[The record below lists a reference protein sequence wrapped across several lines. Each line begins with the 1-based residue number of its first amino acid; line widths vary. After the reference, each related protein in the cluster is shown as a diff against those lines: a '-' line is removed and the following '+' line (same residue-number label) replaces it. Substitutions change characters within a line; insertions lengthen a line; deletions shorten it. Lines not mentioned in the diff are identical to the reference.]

1 MRDLI
6 DRRSLEVHSL
16 NYLIEDFPCGVR
28 VEAYRMTAG
37 SWVAQTGQTTIG
49 SHMLTVV
56 TEGLLYSDVTAI
68 RAISDELGTVC

>member
-1 MRDLI
+1 
-6 DRRSLEVHSL
+6 
-16 NYLIEDFPCGVR
+16 
-28 VEAYRMTAG
+28 MTAG

-56 TEGLLYSDVTAI
+56 TEGLLYSDVAAI